1 MFGDTFVI
9 EISVFCVVE
18 VVAIMFV
25 AGSVFM
31 VETLVVAVASSI
43 LVVVVNSMMPNSGI
57 KLISSEGMFLVSF
70 VVISFI
76 AMDVVVGAVE
86 VLFEVL
92 GLFVEIVVDVV
103 VIGFVELAIEGLVDI
118 DTDAIVDVLGVSVTT
133 VTVPV
138 VVVSS
143 LTKVGSVMVGSVIIG
158 SVIVGSVM
166 VGSVISIRF
175 IGSFPGFDMIFVFSR
190 FITAFPAGLIKFV
203 SVNNSSVGFDSPD
216 INVVTVLD
224 IGFIIV
230 DEEELLGVAVGAVT
244 GCSVM
249 VKAT

>member
-9 EISVFCVVE
+9 EISVFGVVE
-18 VVAIMFV
+18 VVVIMFV
-25 AGSVFM
+25 VGSVFM
-31 VETLVVAVASSI
+31 VETLVVAVAGSI
-43 LVVVVNSMMPNSGI
+43 LVVVVNSMILGI
-57 KLISSEGMFLVSF
+57 KLISSEGMFLASF

-76 AMDVVVGAVE
+76 AMDVVVGVVE

-92 GLFVEIVVDVV
+92 GLLVEVVVDVV
-103 VIGFVELAIEGLVDI
+103 AIVFVELAIEGLVD
-118 DTDAIVDVLGVSVTT
+118 TDAIVVVLGVLVVNLLT

-138 VVVSS
+138 VVVLS
-143 LTKVGSVMVGSVIIG
+143 LTKVGSAMVGSVM
-158 SVIVGSVM
+158 VGSVM

-175 IGSFPGFDMIFVFSR
+175 IGRFPGFDMIFVFSR
-190 FITAFPAGLIKFV
+190 FITAFSAGLIKFV

-224 IGFIIV
+224 IGFIIL

-244 GCSVM
+244 DCSVM

>member
-9 EISVFCVVE
+9 EISVFGVVE

-25 AGSVFM
+25 VGSVFM
-31 VETLVVAVASSI
+31 VETLVVAVAGSI

-57 KLISSEGMFLVSF
+57 KFISSEGVFLASF

-76 AMDVVVGAVE
+76 AMDVVVGVVE
-86 VLFEVL
+86 VLFEVP
-92 GLFVEIVVDVV
+92 GLFVEVVVDVV
-103 VIGFVELAIEGLVDI
+103 AIVFVELEIEGLVD
-118 DTDAIVDVLGVSVTT
+118 TDAIVVVLGVSVVT

-138 VVVSS
+138 DVVSS
-143 LTKVGSVMVGSVIIG
+143 LTKVGSVMVGSVMMG
-158 SVIVGSVM
+158 SVMVGSVM

-175 IGSFPGFDMIFVFSR
+175 IGRFPGFDMIFVFSR
-190 FITAFPAGLIKFV
+190 FITAFSAGLIKFV

-244 GCSVM
+244 DCSVM
-249 VKAT
+249 VKVT

>member
-9 EISVFCVVE
+9 EISVFGVVE
-18 VVAIMFV
+18 VVVIMFV
-25 AGSVFM
+25 VGSVFM
-31 VETLVVAVASSI
+31 VETLVVAVAGSI
-43 LVVVVNSMMPNSGI
+43 LVVVVNSMILGI
-57 KLISSEGMFLVSF
+57 KLISSEGMFLASF

-76 AMDVVVGAVE
+76 AMDVVVGVVE

-92 GLFVEIVVDVV
+92 GLLVEVVVDVV
-103 VIGFVELAIEGLVDI
+103 AIVFVELAIEGLVD
-118 DTDAIVDVLGVSVTT
+118 TDAIVVVLGVLVVNLLT

-138 VVVSS
+138 VVVLS
-143 LTKVGSVMVGSVIIG
+143 LTKVGSVMVGSVMVG
-158 SVIVGSVM
+158 SVMVGSVM

-175 IGSFPGFDMIFVFSR
+175 IGRFPGFDMIFVFSR
-190 FITAFPAGLIKFV
+190 FITAFSAGLIKFV

-244 GCSVM
+244 DCSVM

>member
-57 KLISSEGMFLVSF
+57 KFISSEGVFLASF

-76 AMDVVVGAVE
+76 AMDVVVGVVE
-86 VLFEVL
+86 VLFEVP
-92 GLFVEIVVDVV
+92 GLFVEVVVDVV
-103 VIGFVELAIEGLVDI
+103 AIVFVELEIEGLVD
-118 DTDAIVDVLGVSVTT
+118 TDAIVVVLGVSVVT

-138 VVVSS
+138 DVVSS
-143 LTKVGSVMVGSVIIG
+143 LTKVGSVMVGSVMMG
-158 SVIVGSVM
+158 SVMVGSVM

-175 IGSFPGFDMIFVFSR
+175 IGRFPGFDMIFVFSR
-190 FITAFPAGLIKFV
+190 FITAFSAGLIKFV

-216 INVVTVLD
+216 INVITVLD
-224 IGFIIV
+224 TGFIIV

-244 GCSVM
+244 DCSVM
-249 VKAT
+249 VKVT

>member
-9 EISVFCVVE
+9 EFSVLGVVE
-18 VVAIMFV
+18 VVLIMFV
-25 AGSVFM
+25 VGSVFT
-31 VETLVVAVASSI
+31 VEIVVVAVAGFI

-76 AMDVVVGAVE
+76 AMNVVVGLVE
-86 VLFEVL
+86 MLFEVL
-92 GLFVEIVVDVV
+92 GLLVEVVVDVV
-103 VIGFVELAIEGLVDI
+103 GIVFVELAIEGLV
-118 DTDAIVDVLGVSVTT
+118 DTDAIVDVLGVSVAA

-143 LTKVGSVMVGSVIIG
+143 LTKVGSVMVGSVMMG
-158 SVIVGSVM
+158 SVMVGSVM

-244 GCSVM
+244 DCSVM

>member
-9 EISVFCVVE
+9 EISVFGVVE

-25 AGSVFM
+25 VGSVFM
-31 VETLVVAVASSI
+31 VETLVVAVAGSI

-57 KLISSEGMFLVSF
+57 KFISSEGVFLASF

-76 AMDVVVGAVE
+76 AMDVVVGVVE
-86 VLFEVL
+86 VLFEVP
-92 GLFVEIVVDVV
+92 GLFVEVIVDVV
-103 VIGFVELAIEGLVDI
+103 AIVFVELEIEGLVD
-118 DTDAIVDVLGVSVTT
+118 TDAIVVVLGVSVVT
-133 VTVPV
+133 VTVPE

-143 LTKVGSVMVGSVIIG
+143 LTKVGSVMVGSVMMG
-158 SVIVGSVM
+158 SVMVGSVM

-175 IGSFPGFDMIFVFSR
+175 IGRFPGFDMIFVFSR
-190 FITAFPAGLIKFV
+190 FITAFSAGLIKFV

-244 GCSVM
+244 DCSVM
-249 VKAT
+249 VKVT

>member
-1 MFGDTFVI
+1 MGLT
-9 EISVFCVVE
+9 VE
-18 VVAIMFV
+18 R
-25 AGSVFM
+25 
-31 VETLVVAVASSI
+31 VEGL

-57 KLISSEGMFLVSF
+57 KLISSEGMFLASI

-76 AMDVVVGAVE
+76 AMDFVVGVVV

-92 GLFVEIVVDVV
+92 GLLVEVVVDVV
-103 VIGFVELAIEGLVDI
+103 
-118 DTDAIVDVLGVSVTT
+118 AIVFVLGVLVANLLT

-143 LTKVGSVMVGSVIIG
+143 STKVGSVMVGSVMLG
-158 SVIVGSVM
+158 SVMVGSVM

-175 IGSFPGFDMIFVFSR
+175 IGRFPGFDMIFVFSR
-190 FITAFPAGLIKFV
+190 LITAFSAGLIKFV
-203 SVNNSSVGFDSPD
+203 LVNNSSVGFDSPD
-216 INVVTVLD
+216 INVITVLD

-244 GCSVM
+244 DCSVI

>member
-31 VETLVVAVASSI
+31 VETLVVAVAGSI

-57 KLISSEGMFLVSF
+57 KFISSEGVFLASF

-76 AMDVVVGAVE
+76 AMDVVVGVVE
-86 VLFEVL
+86 VLFEVP
-92 GLFVEIVVDVV
+92 GLFVEVVVDVV
-103 VIGFVELAIEGLVDI
+103 AIVFVELEIEGLVD
-118 DTDAIVDVLGVSVTT
+118 TDAIVVVLGVSVVT

-138 VVVSS
+138 DVVSS
-143 LTKVGSVMVGSVIIG
+143 LTKVGSVMVGSVMMG
-158 SVIVGSVM
+158 SVMVGSVM

-175 IGSFPGFDMIFVFSR
+175 IGRFPGFDMIFVFSR
-190 FITAFPAGLIKFV
+190 FITAFSAGLIKFV

-244 GCSVM
+244 DCSVM
-249 VKAT
+249 VKVT

>member
-9 EISVFCVVE
+9 EISVFGVVE

-25 AGSVFM
+25 VGTVFI
-31 VETLVVAVASSI
+31 VETLVVAVAGSI
-43 LVVVVNSMMPNSGI
+43 LVLVVNSMILGI
-57 KLISSEGMFLVSF
+57 KLISSEAMFLASF

-76 AMDVVVGAVE
+76 AMDVVVGVVE
-86 VLFEVL
+86 VLFDVL
-92 GLFVEIVVDVV
+92 GMLVEVVVDVV
-103 VIGFVELAIEGLVDI
+103 AIVFVELAIEGLVD
-118 DTDAIVDVLGVSVTT
+118 TDAIVVVLGVLVVNLLT

-138 VVVSS
+138 VVVLS
-143 LTKVGSVMVGSVIIG
+143 LTKVGSVMVGSVM
-158 SVIVGSVM
+158 VGSVM

-190 FITAFPAGLIKFV
+190 FITAFSAGLIKFV

-216 INVVTVLD
+216 INVITVLD

-244 GCSVM
+244 DCSVM

>member
-9 EISVFCVVE
+9 EISVFGVVE

-25 AGSVFM
+25 VGTVFI
-31 VETLVVAVASSI
+31 VETLVVAVAGSI

-57 KLISSEGMFLVSF
+57 KFISSEGVFLASF

-76 AMDVVVGAVE
+76 AMDVVVGVVE
-86 VLFEVL
+86 VLFEVP
-92 GLFVEIVVDVV
+92 GLFVEVVVDVV
-103 VIGFVELAIEGLVDI
+103 AIVFVELEIEGLVD
-118 DTDAIVDVLGVSVTT
+118 TDAIVVVLGVSVVT
-133 VTVPV
+133 VTVPE

-143 LTKVGSVMVGSVIIG
+143 LTKVGSVMVGSVMMG
-158 SVIVGSVM
+158 SVMVGSVM

-175 IGSFPGFDMIFVFSR
+175 IGRFPGFDMIFVFSR
-190 FITAFPAGLIKFV
+190 FITAFSAGLIKFV

-216 INVVTVLD
+216 INVITVLD

-244 GCSVM
+244 DCSVM
-249 VKAT
+249 VKVT

>member
-9 EISVFCVVE
+9 EISVFGVVE

-25 AGSVFM
+25 VGSVFM
-31 VETLVVAVASSI
+31 VETLVVAVAGSI

-57 KLISSEGMFLVSF
+57 KFISSEGVFLASF

-76 AMDVVVGAVE
+76 AMDVVVGVVE

-92 GLFVEIVVDVV
+92 GLLVEVVVDVV
-103 VIGFVELAIEGLVDI
+103 AIVFVELAIEGLVD
-118 DTDAIVDVLGVSVTT
+118 TDAIVVVLGVLVVNLLT
-133 VTVPV
+133 VTVSV
-138 VVVSS
+138 VVVLS
-143 LTKVGSVMVGSVIIG
+143 LNKVGSVMVGSVM
-158 SVIVGSVM
+158 VGSVM

-175 IGSFPGFDMIFVFSR
+175 IGRFPGFDMIFVFSR
-190 FITAFPAGLIKFV
+190 FITAFSAGLIKFV

-216 INVVTVLD
+216 INVITVLD

-244 GCSVM
+244 DCSVM

>member
-25 AGSVFM
+25 VGSVFM
-31 VETLVVAVASSI
+31 VETLVVAVAGSI
-43 LVVVVNSMMPNSGI
+43 LVVVVNSMIFGI
-57 KLISSEGMFLVSF
+57 KLISSEGMFLASF

-76 AMDVVVGAVE
+76 AMDVVVGVVE

-92 GLFVEIVVDVV
+92 GLLVEVVVDVV
-103 VIGFVELAIEGLVDI
+103 AIVFVELAIEGLVD
-118 DTDAIVDVLGVSVTT
+118 TDAIVVVLGVLVVNLLT

-138 VVVSS
+138 VVVLS
-143 LTKVGSVMVGSVIIG
+143 LTKVGSVMVGSVM
-158 SVIVGSVM
+158 VGSVM

-175 IGSFPGFDMIFVFSR
+175 IGRFPGFDMIFVFSR
-190 FITAFPAGLIKFV
+190 FNTAFSAGLIKFV

-216 INVVTVLD
+216 INVITVLD

-244 GCSVM
+244 DCSVM

>member
-9 EISVFCVVE
+9 EFSVLGVVE
-18 VVAIMFV
+18 VVLIMFV
-25 AGSVFM
+25 VGSVFT
-31 VETLVVAVASSI
+31 VEIVVVAVAGFI

-76 AMDVVVGAVE
+76 AMNVVVGLVE
-86 VLFEVL
+86 MLFEVL
-92 GLFVEIVVDVV
+92 GLLVEVVVDVV
-103 VIGFVELAIEGLVDI
+103 GIVFVELAIEGLV
-118 DTDAIVDVLGVSVTT
+118 DTDAIVDVLGVSVAA

-143 LTKVGSVMVGSVIIG
+143 LTKVGSVMVGSVMMG
-158 SVIVGSVM
+158 SVMVGSVM

-175 IGSFPGFDMIFVFSR
+175 IGSFPGFNMIFVFSR
-190 FITAFPAGLIKFV
+190 FFTAFSSGLIKFV
-203 SVNNSSVGFDSPD
+203 SVNNSSVGFGSPD

-244 GCSVM
+244 DCSVM